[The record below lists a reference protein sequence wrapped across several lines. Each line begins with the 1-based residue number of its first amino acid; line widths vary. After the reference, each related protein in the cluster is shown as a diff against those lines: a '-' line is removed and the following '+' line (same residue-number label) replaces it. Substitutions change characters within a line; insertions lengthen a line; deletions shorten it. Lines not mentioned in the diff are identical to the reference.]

1 MSASNTRLAITALAF
16 TLATLL
22 GACGGGS
29 DSAAPSAERPS
40 TSSLPNKRALAV
52 PITVDAK
59 ALFDWAEY
67 KYPSLFPK
75 GPQNFPLVYLNV
87 SYTIRAYPNGNYLG
101 LTTGGDI
108 YGLGPVFTGGVLQ
121 SFGKLSDYV
130 ALVQGDA
137 CLVYPGSCDPPPP
150 TGGNNGCF
158 DPAVLAL
165 TAGYR
170 AHLVYDVSGTGGTGE
185 QTVDSEIVGPDTFES
200 QSAIKI
206 TSLIRSALTL
216 LNVTTNSLTRIDS
229 FEQLAANGYVRM
241 LGSVIESSDGS
252 VVLPGMTDPTAFISK
267 LVLNPP
273 TLNLEI
279 GLVLG
284 QSVTVSTT
292 NTITI
297 LQPAGLPPS
306 SHASTL
312 THTYEARETI
322 AVLGRS
328 FNACRYRETE
338 AGVSGVTTTWYLLGK
353 GPVAVQIESR
363 SGTDLQSF
371 KLKSGTI
378 NGAAI

>member
-1 MSASNTRLAITALAF
+1 MSSSRTH
-16 TLATLL
+16 LATLVLML
-22 GACGGGS
+22 GLLLSACGGN
-29 DSAAPSAERPS
+29 DATAPAADRLSAASKPS
-40 TSSLPNKRALAV
+40 KRALAV

-59 ALFDWAEY
+59 ALFDWAEF

-75 GPQNFPLVYLNV
+75 GPQNFPLVHLNV
-87 SYTIRAYPNGNYLG
+87 SYTVRAYPNGNYLG
-101 LTTGGDI
+101 LTAGGEI
-108 YGLGPVFTGGVLQ
+108 YGLGPVFTGGELL
-121 SFGKLSDYV
+121 SFGKITDYV

-137 CLVYPGSCDPPPP
+137 CLVYPGSCDPPAP

-158 DPAVLAL
+158 DPALLAL
-165 TAGYR
+165 TTGYR
-170 AHLVYDVSGTGGTGE
+170 AHLVYDVSGTGATGE

-206 TSLIRSALTL
+206 TTLARSALTL
-216 LNVTTNSLTRIDS
+216 LNVTTNSLARIDS
-229 FEQLAANGYVRM
+229 FEQLAANGYVRT
-241 LGSVIESSDGS
+241 LGSVIEASDGT

-279 GLVLG
+279 GLALG

-292 NTITI
+292 NTTTI

-322 AVLGRS
+322 TVLGRS
-328 FNACRYRETE
+328 FNTCRYRETE
-338 AGVSGVTTTWYLLGK
+338 AGVSEVTTTWYLLGK

-363 SGTDLQSF
+363 SGTDLQSL